1 LPWNEI
7 PLKIKTKLLVNWR
20 LSPLFLWHSFIHV
33 QQKSVIFYSYLYSLY
48 GIVSLLMA
56 FSVTH
61 CYYNSF
67 PSLSHFSKTS
77 IKKHVRCS
85 FPLIRAAQAGEP
97 KPETKSDAS
106 SSSSSTTT
114 AKSSPSPPKTLPK
127 KPVYSCEST
136 KSLFIYLSVWFHHS
150 LLLINSWTV
159 KKGQIV
165 RVDKEKYL
173 SSINVRRRRL
183 LIFSFNYSNFNCDEY
198 YY

>member
-150 LLLINSWTV
+150 LLLINSFTV

-173 SSINVRRRRL
+173 SSINVRRTRL
-183 LIFSFNYSNFNCDEY
+183 LIFSFNYSDFNCNDDEY
-198 YY
+198 